1 MPKFYSLSYP
11 QRHPFQ
17 DRLIGKEPIEL
28 QEDEWLKVQV
38 EAEILVKVPDE
49 KVKAK

>member
-17 DRLIGKEPIEL
+17 DRLIGNEPVEL
-28 QEDEWLKVQV
+28 QDDEWLKVQV
-38 EAEILVKVPDE
+38 AAEILAMVPEE
-49 KVKAK
+49 KPKGK